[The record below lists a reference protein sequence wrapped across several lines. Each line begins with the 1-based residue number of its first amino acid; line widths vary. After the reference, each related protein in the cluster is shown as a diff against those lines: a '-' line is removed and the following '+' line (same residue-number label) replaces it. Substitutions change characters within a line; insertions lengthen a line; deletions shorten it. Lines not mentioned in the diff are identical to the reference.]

1 MKNLL
6 LTAITLIAA
15 CALSTGAWGQKIYK
29 CGASYSQTP
38 CDGAVTVIADDPRSK
53 AQKTEADAA
62 TRSEMTAANSM
73 EKTRLKA
80 EAQIL
85 ADNKAADKK
94 EAAAK
99 AAKSRKEQTQMEA
112 TQATKTGAQNKNK
125 ARKKKEPEF
134 FTAHVAGEK
143 KQKAAD

>member
-1 MKNLL
+1 
-6 LTAITLIAA
+6 LIAA
-15 CALSTGAWGQKIYK
+15 CALTTGAWGQKVYK

-38 CDGAVTVIADDPRSK
+38 CDGAVTVNAEDPRSK
-53 AQKTEADAA
+53 AQKAEADAA
-62 TRSEMTAANSM
+62 TRSEAAAANSM
-73 EKTRLKA
+73 EKIRLKA
-80 EAQIL
+80 QAQTL

-99 AAKSRKEQTQMEA
+99 AAKSRKERAQMEA
-112 TQATKTGAQNKNK
+112 DQATKTRAQKKNN
-125 ARKKKEPEF
+125 ARKKKEPEY

>member
-1 MKNLL
+1 VKKLL
-6 LTAITLIAA
+6 ITAITLIAA
-15 CALSTGAWGQKIYK
+15 CALTTGAWGQKVYK

-38 CDGAVTVIADDPRSK
+38 CDGAVTVNAEDPRSK
-53 AQKTEADAA
+53 AQKAEADAA
-62 TRSEMTAANSM
+62 TRSEAAAANSM
-73 EKTRLKA
+73 EKIRLKA
-80 EAQIL
+80 QAQTL

-99 AAKSRKEQTQMEA
+99 AAKSRKERAQMEA
-112 TQATKTGAQNKNK
+112 DQATKTGAQKKNK
-125 ARKKKEPEF
+125 ARQKKGPEY